1 MQPRY
6 QDLGTIFVV
15 DDSKINVEA
24 IKLTF
29 EDIGLK
35 KNITY
40 CYDSLAVIDAA
51 MIIFKQALL
60 GTTFPVRPIQL
71 MLLDFHMPMKTGLE
85 VI

>member
-1 MQPRY
+1 M
-6 QDLGTIFVV
+6 GSIFVV
-15 DDSKINVEA
+15 DDEKINVEA

-29 EDIGLK
+29 EEIGVN

-40 CYDSLAVIDAA
+40 CYDSLALVDAA
-51 MIIFKQALL
+51 MAILKKALL
-60 GTTFPVRPIQL
+60 GTTFPVRPIKL

>member
-1 MQPRY
+1 MQERY
-6 QDLGTIFVV
+6 KNLGAIFVV
-15 DDSKINVEA
+15 DDAKINVEA

-29 EDIGLK
+29 EEVGIN

-40 CYDSLAVIDAA
+40 CYDSVVVVDAA
-51 MIIFKQALL
+51 MAIFKKALL